1 MKIRL
6 RDIFLKYP
14 MLDRFRRSVLVGVCR
29 NGALFSTSTY
39 PLTVFYP
46 PETRPYLD
54 NIWQES
60 GEEDEDSKQ
69 DLSDGSKD
77 ASKPAIFAVYH
88 GRMVGLPFLR
98 PKSRMTILIS
108 NSRDGEIIARALKE
122 IGFLTAR
129 GSPAHGGVRGALEMK
144 TAARANSRLA
154 MMVDGPRGPRYEVKP
169 GLVRLA
175 EITGLPIIPFVSHTR
190 QNYWMDSWDNFM
202 APWWC
207 TPMVGMFGHPIDIP
221 KGISQEESN
230 ELTALLQSR
239 MDEMRRMAAAF
250 FEGGE
255 KFNYKD

>member
-14 MLDRFRRSVLVGVCR
+14 LLDRFRRSFLVGVCK
-29 NGALFSTSTY
+29 NGTLFSTSTY
-39 PLTVFYP
+39 PITAFYP
-46 PETRPYLD
+46 EETRPYLD
-54 NIWQES
+54 NIWQENS
-60 GEEDEDSKQ
+60 RAGAET
-69 DLSDGSKD
+69 
-77 ASKPAIFAVYH
+77 SKPAIFAIYH
-88 GRMVGLPFLR
+88 GRMVGLPGLR
-98 PKSRMTILIS
+98 PKSKMTILIS
-108 NSRDGEIIARALKE
+108 NSRDGEIIARALTE
-122 IGFLTAR
+122 IGFSTAR

-207 TPMVGMFGHPIDIP
+207 TPMVCIYGHPIDIP
-221 KGISQEESN
+221 KGISQEESDS
-230 ELTALLQSR
+230 LTELLQSR
-239 MDEMRRMAAAF
+239 MDEMRRMAAVF
-250 FEGGE
+250 FENSE
-255 KFNYKD
+255 NFNYKD